1 MEKTKRRRGPL
12 WIGIGVVLV
21 ATASGVG
28 ALGLGGGGG
37 GEGEAAAQQRTGRT
51 VAVTRATLTDQA
63 ELEGNLG
70 HGPEVPFLVKA
81 AGTVTWLPETGTEVK
96 RGQAVLRVDDK
107 PVVLMYGALPVYREL
122 GVVPPRETR
131 GADGDTRSDGGDTDT
146 GGTEASGT
154 AEGGTEAGG
163 STGAPAGRQAPATP
177 LRGMDVKQFESNL
190 AALGYTGFTV
200 DDTYSELTARAVKE
214 WQEDLGLPRTGRVG
228 VGDILY
234 APGAVRISG
243 SSVRVGAEAA
253 GTPVSYTSTKRM
265 VTVAA
270 SAAETGWARRGTAV
284 HVELPDGR
292 TVRGEVGAVGKD
304 ATAPDGGGGEASGGA
319 EEGGGKSAAEVS
331 VTITFAAQKELGR
344 LQSGPVTV
352 RYVVKEREKVL
363 AVPVAA
369 LVALAEGGYGLERAD
384 GRGFVAVETGLFAG
398 GKVEV
403 SGPGVREGMK
413 VRIPE

>member
-21 ATASGVG
+21 ATVSGVG
-28 ALGLGGGGG
+28 ALGLGSDGS
-37 GEGEAAAQQRTGRT
+37 EGEAAAQQRAGRT
-51 VAVTRATLTDQA
+51 VAVARTTLTDQA
-63 ELEGNLG
+63 ELAGNLG

-81 AGTVTWLPETGTEVK
+81 AGTVTWLPGTGAEVK

-122 GVVPPRETR
+122 GVTPPREPR
-131 GADGDTRSDGGDTDT
+131 GTDT
-146 GGTEASGT
+146 GGAGT
-154 AEGGTEAGG
+154 GGKGTGGTEAGG
-163 STGAPAGRQAPATP
+163 TTGTPTTPRTSAPM
-177 LRGMDVKQFESNL
+177 RGMDVKQFETNL

-200 DDTYSELTARAVKE
+200 DDTYSELTARAVKQ

-243 SSVRVGAEAA
+243 SAVRVGAEAA
-253 GTPVSYTSTKRM
+253 GTPLSHTSTKRM
-265 VTVAA
+265 VTVSA
-270 SAAETGWARRGTAV
+270 SAAETGWARRGTEV
-284 HVELPDGR
+284 DVELPDGR

-304 ATAPDGGGGEASGGA
+304 ATAPDGGGETSGGA
-319 EEGGGKSAAEVS
+319 EEDGGKSAAEVS
-331 VTITFAAQKELGR
+331 VTITFAAQKKLGR

-352 RYVVKEREKVL
+352 RHVVKERENVL

-369 LVALAEGGYGLERAD
+369 LVALAEGGHGLELAD
-384 GRGFVAVETGLFAG
+384 GDRFVAVETGLFAD

-403 SGPGVREGMK
+403 SGPGVREGLK
-413 VRIPE
+413 VRIPK